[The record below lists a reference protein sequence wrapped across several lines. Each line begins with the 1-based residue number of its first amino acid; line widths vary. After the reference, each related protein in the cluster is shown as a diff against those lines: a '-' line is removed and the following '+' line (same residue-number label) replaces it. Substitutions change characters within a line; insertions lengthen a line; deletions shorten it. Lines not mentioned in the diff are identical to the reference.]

1 MAVYMYIWP
10 YSSKGINKIRRDH
23 LYIIEDVSNKT
34 RRWMPKGQDER
45 EKRSNTMLLLLY
57 LYKCFRCWFSF
68 TFFLSFWRILEI
80 AELSKY
86 ISNILFISNHY
97 VGDQKDRW
105 MDSKM
110 DWRIRTLT
118 ITLRKGLKRSKYL
131 PMFFISVL
139 L

>member
-1 MAVYMYIWP
+1 
-10 YSSKGINKIRRDH
+10 
-23 LYIIEDVSNKT
+23 
-34 RRWMPKGQDER
+34 MPKGQDER

-86 ISNILFISNHY
+86 ISNIPFISNHY

-110 DWRIRTLT
+110 D
-118 ITLRKGLKRSKYL
+118 
-131 PMFFISVL
+131 
-139 L
+139 